1 MNAIVA
7 LHGIGTV
14 VAFILM
20 LLVYRAKPSEQQK
33 ILFAGTVFTFL
44 DVSGYFFELQGQ
56 SLEAIRL
63 AVKIEYVGTAMGLL
77 SFLYFTCLYSNHLH
91 GRVIR
96 GIKAFYAVNNI
107 FILSLIFTM
116 EYHPLYY
123 KSVGYT
129 VEDGIHLLVF
139 EPGIFYRW
147 WTVSVTVMGL
157 LIALIMVQS
166 VFEHRGEKRPELLFI
181 LIASVIP
188 IVMWM
193 LRITGVFGHYD
204 SYPFSMLIAECFL
217 VFVMYRYR
225 LFDAVKLA
233 KDRVLD
239 DIKEGILVADELG
252 TLIYVNKEADTI
264 FPDIDWKDREM
275 VDERVFHFMDTH
287 ADGFIIEERFYEWQQ
302 SEIYDDKKRRAGVLY
317 RITDTT
323 DNYLYT
329 KQLIE
334 LKEEAERANEAKSS
348 FLARM
353 SHEIRTPINAILGM
367 NEMILRETDLG
378 SVREYATNIYSAS
391 KVLLSIIN
399 DILDLSKIESSK
411 MELMEADYNMG
422 NLLLDIENMIS
433 LRAEEKNL
441 NFKIVT
447 DATMPKL
454 LYGDEKRI
462 KQCIVNL
469 LTNSVKYTKE
479 GSVTMQMDYVKN
491 DDDTIN
497 LWVSVSDTG
506 IGIKEDDLYLL
517 FDPFTRLDMKKN
529 KTIEGTGLGLSITK
543 RLLEMMGGNLTVESI
558 YGKGSTFSFVVP
570 QKVAGEEPLGDY
582 KKSADDV
589 ALPDAQ
595 ERRAYVAPNA
605 KILAVDDTRVN
616 ITVVKGLLKRLKV
629 QFDSALSG
637 QECLDKVKANRYDI
651 ILLDHMMPEMDGI
664 ETLHNMQ
671 QMEEYIQN
679 KPVVIALTANA
690 IVGAREEYLREGF
703 VDYLSKPI
711 DSVQLEEMIHK
722 YLPEELVEYI

>member
-1 MNAIVA
+1 MNTMVV
-7 LHGIGTV
+7 LHGVGTV
-14 VAFILM
+14 VAFTLI

-44 DVSGYFFELQGQ
+44 DVSGYFFELQSQ

-63 AVKIEYVGTAMGLL
+63 AVKMEYVGTAMGLL
-77 SFLYFTCLYSNHLH
+77 SFLYFTCLYSNHQH
-91 GRVIR
+91 GNVIR
-96 GIKAFYAVNNI
+96 FIKAFYAVNNI

-116 EYHPLYY
+116 EYHTLYY
-123 KSVGYT
+123 KSMGYA
-129 VEDGIHLLVF
+129 VEDDLKLLVF

-166 VFEHRGEKRPELLFI
+166 VLEHKGEKRPELLFI
-181 LIASVIP
+181 LIASTVP
-188 IVMWM
+188 IMMWL
-193 LRITGVFGHYD
+193 LRMAGMFGHYD
-204 SYPFSMLIAECFL
+204 SYPLSMLITECFL

-225 LFDAVKLA
+225 LFDAVNRA

-239 DIKEGILVADELG
+239 DIKEGILVVDELG
-252 TLIYVNKEADTI
+252 ALIYVNHEAGTI
-264 FPDIDWKDREM
+264 FPDMDWKDKEA
-275 VDERVFHFMDTH
+275 VDEQVFHFMDTH
-287 ADGFIIEERFYEWQQ
+287 ADGFIIQERFYEWQQ
-302 SEIYDDKKRRAGVLY
+302 SEIFDDKKRKAGVLY

-353 SHEIRTPINAILGM
+353 SHEIRTPINAIMGM
-367 NEMILRETDLG
+367 NEMILRETALG

-411 MELMEADYNMG
+411 MELTEADYNMG

-433 LRAEEKNL
+433 LRAEEKSL

-447 DATMPKL
+447 DAGMPKFL
-454 LYGDEKRI
+454 HGDEKRI

-469 LTNSVKYTKE
+469 LTNSVKYTHE
-479 GSVTMQMDYVKN
+479 GSVTMQVDYVKN
-491 DDDTIN
+491 DDDSIN

-517 FDPFTRLDMKKN
+517 FDPFTRLDMRKN

-558 YGKGSTFSFVVP
+558 YGKGSTFSFVIP
-570 QKVAGEEPLGDY
+570 QKVAGDEVLGDY
-582 KKSADDV
+582 KTAADDV
-589 ALPDAQ
+589 ELPDAQ
-595 ERRAYVAPNA
+595 THRAYVAPRA
-605 KILAVDDTRVN
+605 QILAVDDTRVN

-637 QECLDKVKANRYDI
+637 QECLDKVKAKHYDI

-690 IVGAREEYLREGF
+690 IVGAKEEYLKEGF
-703 VDYLSKPI
+703 SDYLSKPI
-711 DSVQLEEMIHK
+711 DSAQLEEMLRT
-722 YLPEELVEYI
+722 YLPEKLIEYI